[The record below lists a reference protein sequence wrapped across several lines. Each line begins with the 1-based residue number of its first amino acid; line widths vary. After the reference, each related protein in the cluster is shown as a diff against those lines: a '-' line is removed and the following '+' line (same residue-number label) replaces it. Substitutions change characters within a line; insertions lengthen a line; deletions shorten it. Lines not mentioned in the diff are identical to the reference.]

1 MKKVLLFTLIA
12 LMGGVVAQNA
22 NAHEF
27 KSERMKNW
35 YGSAVAYIGWHG
47 TLNTTVIN
55 SGKNQRA
62 PYGSVIGAAFDGSEG
77 NTLTVAS
84 SAEENV
90 KYVNRDDS
98 AKMDSYE
105 HYRSLIQEISIG
117 VQYNLYYRGL
127 SKTFQPFIG
136 GDLRFNIPTFEGNWS
151 SLEKEYEYKTY
162 NNDANEASNY
172 KQFKYGMKLYNI
184 FTGVAKVGLRINI
197 TDNFAIAPY
206 AGYGKTLTM
215 TQQIS
220 RSHDTIND
228 TVNVARNPDDG
239 NWYNISYDKNG
250 QIKYGDDIRRPLS
263 KLNSPTLHD
272 TVVLGV
278 DTFVKI
284 SNQTF
289 LFGMEYMHVQGLE
302 EHATQLTAKIGYQFF

>member
-12 LMGGVVAQNA
+12 LMGGVITPKA
-22 NAHEF
+22 NAHDF

-35 YGSAVAYIGWHG
+35 YGSAVAYVGWHG
-47 TLNTTVIN
+47 TLNTAVIN
-55 SGKNQRA
+55 SGSKQFA
-62 PYGSVIGAAFDGSEG
+62 PYDFGNGTTG

-84 SAEENV
+84 NAEEHVREINGFEP
-90 KYVNRDDS
+90 KTDRYD
-98 AKMDSYE
+98 
-105 HYRSLIQEISIG
+105 HYRTLIQEISIG

-136 GDLRFNIPTFEGNWS
+136 GDIRFNIPTFEGNWS
-151 SLEKEYEYKTY
+151 SLEKEYDTKTY

-215 TQQIS
+215 TEMIS
-220 RSHDTIND
+220 RSHDTELD
-228 TVNVARNPDDG
+228 TVNVAKNPNDG

-250 QIKYGDDIRRPLS
+250 NVKYGDDARKTLS
-263 KLNSPTLHD
+263 RLNSPTLYD

-289 LFGMEYMHVQGLE
+289 LFGMEYMHVQDLE
-302 EHATQLTAKIGYQFF
+302 ENATQLTAKIGYQFF